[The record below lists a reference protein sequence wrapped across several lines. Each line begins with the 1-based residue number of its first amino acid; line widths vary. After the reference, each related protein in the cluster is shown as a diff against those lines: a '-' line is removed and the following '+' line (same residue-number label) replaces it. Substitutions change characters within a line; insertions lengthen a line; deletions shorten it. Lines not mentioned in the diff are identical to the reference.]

1 MNPTTTTALLFPGQG
16 SQEPGMGRSLAE
28 ASSDVMDLWKKAES
42 AAGAALREIY
52 WDGDAEA
59 MAETRYLQPA
69 LTVVNISVFMALEPA
84 LEKNSAKAMMTGH
97 SLGEFSA
104 LAAARV
110 LSLED
115 VVNTVA
121 LRGRLM
127 AEADPEGRGA
137 MAAVLKLDQG
147 AVEEL
152 VREVGDSTGK
162 LLVLANRNSPSQ
174 YVVSGEAEAV
184 DAMAQPVKERKGRL
198 VKLPVSGAFHS
209 PLMQEAANELAGFMK
224 KLSWGAPR
232 YPVYF
237 NVTAGPESDPAAV
250 MDIMC
255 RQMISPVRYIEIV
268 DGLWQAGARQFLEL
282 GPKTVLAKLTAA
294 CLGKDKEFE
303 TQSVIEPDAVRDVF
317 PA

>member
-42 AAGAALREIY
+42 TAGAALREIY

-84 LEKNSAKAMMTGH
+84 LEKNGVKAMMTGH

-209 PLMQEAANELAGFMK
+209 PLMQEAADELAGFMK

>member
-28 ASSDVMDLWKKAES
+28 ASSDVMDLWKKTES

-84 LEKNSAKAMMTGH
+84 LEKNSVKAMMTGH

>member
-1 MNPTTTTALLFPGQG
+1 MDPTTTTALLFPGQG

-28 ASSDVMDLWKKAES
+28 ASSDVMDLWKKAED

-52 WDGDAEA
+52 WDGDEQA

-69 LTVVNISVFMALEPA
+69 LTVVNTSVYMACEPVFDEHAVTA
-84 LEKNSAKAMMTGH
+84 LLAGH

-115 VVNTVA
+115 TIATVA

-137 MAAVLKLDQG
+137 MAAVLKLDERG
-147 AVEEL
+147 VEEL
-152 VREVGDSTGK
+152 VQEVRDATGR
-162 LLVLANRNSPSQ
+162 LLVLANRNSPTQ

-184 DAMAQPVKERKGRL
+184 EAMAQPVKERKGRL

-209 PLMQEAANELAGFMK
+209 PLMDEAARELAGFMK
-224 KLSWGAPR
+224 KLSWHAPR
-232 YPVYF
+232 RPVYF
-237 NVTAGPESDPAAV
+237 NVTAAPESDPAAV
-250 MDIMC
+250 LDIMS
-255 RQMISPVRYIEIV
+255 RQMVSPVRFIEIV
-268 DGLWQAGARQFLEL
+268 DSLWEAGARQFLEL
-282 GPKTVLAKLTAA
+282 GPKNVLAKLTAA
-294 CLGKDKEFE
+294 CLGKDKDFA
-303 TQSVIEPDAVRDVF
+303 TNSVMEPEALRDAF
-317 PA
+317 SA

>member
-1 MNPTTTTALLFPGQG
+1 MDPTTTTALLFPGQG

-28 ASSDVMDLWKKAES
+28 ASSDVMALWKKAES
-42 AAGAALREIY
+42 ASGAALREIY
-52 WDGDAEA
+52 WDGDADA

-69 LTVVNISVFMALEPA
+69 LTVVNISVYMAFEPVLDQHAATA
-84 LEKNSAKAMMTGH
+84 LMTGH

-115 VVNTVA
+115 VIETVS

-137 MAAVLKLDQG
+137 MAAVLKLDEG

-152 VREVGDSTGK
+152 VQEVGESTGK
-162 LLVLANRNSPSQ
+162 LLVLANRNSPTQ

-198 VKLPVSGAFHS
+198 IRLPVSGAFHS
-209 PLMQEAANELAGFMK
+209 PLMQEAAAELGGFMK
-224 KLSWGAPR
+224 KLSWSAPKR
-232 YPVYF
+232 PVYF
-237 NVTAGPESDPAAV
+237 NVTAGPESDPLAV
-250 MDIMC
+250 MDIMA
-255 RQMISPVRYIEIV
+255 RQMTSPVRFIEIV
-268 DGLWQAGARQFLEL
+268 DGLWQAGARQFVEL
-282 GPKTVLAKLTAA
+282 GPKNVLAKLTAA
-294 CLGKDKEFE
+294 CLGKDKEYE
-303 TQSVIEPDAVRDVF
+303 TASVMEPESVRDVF
-317 PA
+317 SA

>member
-16 SQEPGMGRSLAE
+16 SQEPGMGRSMAE

-84 LEKNSAKAMMTGH
+84 LDKNGVKAMMTGH

-104 LAAARV
+104 LASARV

-152 VREVGDSTGK
+152 VREVNDSTGK

-209 PLMQEAANELAGFMK
+209 PLMQEAADELAGFMK

-294 CLGKDKEFE
+294 CLGKDKEYE

>member
-84 LEKNSAKAMMTGH
+84 LEKNGVKAMMTGH